1 MRIGSRPP
9 EADAPLI
16 VDADAVLPAPVPP
29 ELLEP
34 VARWDPEVVQ
44 GHGCVELPQ
53 LAEGDSLHL
62 RPQLPDRLSIEQ
74 SLRVS
79 IAEGPNHG
87 GMITPRVIS
96 GKDGAG
102 VGLTK
107 CASAAGLH
115 PPATQHLTNL
125 GCTHQPVT
133 AEYARRC
140 RRGLGRFHGV

>member
-1 MRIGSRPP
+1 MRIGSGPP

-29 ELLEP
+29 ELFEP
-34 VARWDPEVVQ
+34 VARRDAEVVQ

-74 SLRVS
+74 PLRVS

-102 VGLTK
+102 VGLTTIRLHWPEGWGGV
-107 CASAAGLH
+107 AGERLSAFG
-115 PPATQHLTNL
+115 PDATK
-125 GCTHQPVT
+125 
-133 AEYARRC
+133 
-140 RRGLGRFHGV
+140 